1 MVLPAISMLKIE
13 KGTEISKLITLVV
26 PIVSVLISILVV
38 ALVVWPKFNEV
49 LRLRS
54 ANKDLEILAG
64 KLEEKADKLSS
75 LDGDKLVIQLGAAEQ
90 ILPSDKEPFVL
101 VRQTEGA
108 AAVSGVLLNRIE
120 VVPGA
125 IGQVSAQKET
135 PPAAGASAQPPTGG
149 DTGAEASKI
158 QLRISLTGDYKSLLS
173 FLDNI
178 LSLPRVAT
186 IRDLVVFSGQ
196 SGQLTSAFMIE
207 AYWQSI
213 PTELASI
220 ETPIEDLTQSESARL
235 EQVTLAGLASP
246 AAVPPVPLG
255 RSDLFSPF

>member
-90 ILPSDKEPFVL
+90 ILPSDKE
-101 VRQTEGA
+101 
-108 AAVSGVLLNRIE
+108 I
-120 VVPGA
+120 
-125 IGQVSAQKET
+125 
-135 PPAAGASAQPPTGG
+135 
-149 DTGAEASKI
+149 
-158 QLRISLTGDYKSLLS
+158 
-173 FLDNI
+173 
-178 LSLPRVAT
+178 
-186 IRDLVVFSGQ
+186 
-196 SGQLTSAFMIE
+196 
-207 AYWQSI
+207 
-213 PTELASI
+213 
-220 ETPIEDLTQSESARL
+220 
-235 EQVTLAGLASP
+235 
-246 AAVPPVPLG
+246 
-255 RSDLFSPF
+255 